1 MTDLEDRGTKEMQS
15 VYFMLL
21 SQNITEGT
29 EETHIKS
36 ILTIC
41 LGPRIRSA
49 TSENKQ

>member
-1 MTDLEDRGTKEMQS
+1 MTDLEDRGTKAMQS

-41 LGPRIRSA
+41 LGPRIA